1 MSEKIKIL
9 VVDDE
14 EVVHASIQRILTRY
28 GYEVIGVTSAHEGL
42 DLMVREAFDA
52 LITDLMMPGMNG
64 VKMLTEMKERQIE
77 TPAIMITGY
86 PTIKTAVEAL
96 RLGAVDYIP
105 KPFTRKELLNPLN
118 RALRRTSEAKYW
130 PEPDGEHPD
139 AASPQPGDCYYLPGH
154 AWAVYRQD
162 GAMDVGV
169 EASFLTVLPPVE
181 EITLPSEK
189 SLVEQGLASI
199 RITGQGED
207 HCVFMPLS
215 GQVVAINEP
224 LTKKTAE
231 LDADTWL
238 IRIVPSDLDKEI
250 GLLKKRAGR

>member
-1 MSEKIKIL
+1 MNEKIKVL

-14 EVVHASIQRILTRY
+14 EVVHASIQRILLRY
-28 GYEVIGVTSAHEGL
+28 GYEVVGTTSAHEGL
-42 DLMVREAFDA
+42 GLMGRESFDA
-52 LITDLMMPGMNG
+52 VITDLMMPGMNG
-64 VKMLTEMKERQIE
+64 VKMLAEMKERNIE
-77 TPAIMITGY
+77 APAIMITGY

-118 RALRRTSEAKYW
+118 RALRRAGDGKHWSEPPA
-130 PEPDGEHPD
+130 EATG
-139 AASPQPGDCYYLPGH
+139 AISPSPGDCYYLPGH
-154 AWAVYRQD
+154 AWAVYRPD
-162 GAMDVGV
+162 GTMDVGV

-181 EITLPSEK
+181 EITLPLEK

-215 GQVVAINEP
+215 GQVVDINDP
-224 LTKKTAE
+224 LTADPAGLNAE
-231 LDADTWL
+231 TWL
-238 IRIVPSDLDKEI
+238 IRIVPSDLAGEI